1 MHHKE
6 IHTCKITIIH
16 SNNMENY
23 IADSVDDEIKFGRE
37 KRHQHYVS
45 RNTIRK
51 QKSDIDNYTSNMN

>member
-1 MHHKE
+1 
-6 IHTCKITIIH
+6 
-16 SNNMENY
+16 MENY